1 LKAFGSTKVQ
11 LSLVVVAFHAPI
23 LSGEKTPLQDTF
35 HAQPLF
41 GGKPVFEDS
50 ALELDY
56 PAPAVCKC
64 DYKLLTCID

>member
-1 LKAFGSTKVQ
+1 M
-11 LSLVVVAFHAPI
+11 LSL
-23 LSGEKTPLQDTF
+23 S
-35 HAQPLF
+35 F